1 MRRLAGSTANDWLVV
16 LWRGV
21 CNLSAG
27 MILFLFFC
35 SGATALVYEVVWSK
49 YLSLM
54 LGSTVQAQTVVLAV
68 FMGGLALG
76 NRIIG
81 KRSDL
86 LQRPLGTYG
95 YLEGFIGLYAFF
107 FSAIYALADKMFVGI
122 GSMIY
127 ESATGMF
134 LLKSVL
140 SVGLLLVPTILM
152 GGTLPLLAAWLQKQ
166 SNDAGRWSA
175 RFYSVNSLGAVFGS
189 FVAGFYLIRSLGLVS
204 ALQMTAL
211 VNVVV
216 GITAIALSR
225 RLAEEPSVQAPA
237 SPAPEAT
244 VSTQNVMPMRWAA
257 LLVALTGAVSMGLEV
272 LASRSLTLIFG
283 ASLQAFAVVLMAFIL
298 GIGVGSAAVA
308 SPRLKRWRSE
318 SMIVG
323 LLLAAAGIVGLL
335 VCGIEQWVEI
345 YRHIKVGLAPTRM
358 GYRFYQVIM
367 AGFSIVILGLPAALI
382 GAVLP
387 LCLRR
392 ESEAGQGFGGR
403 VGRLLTWNTLG
414 AVLGVLAT
422 GFILMPKAGLHNA
435 FNILALALCLPGVLL
450 AWHAR
455 RHALLGAVV
464 VVASGLVVSCAIGN
478 EGWRHVLSSGV
489 FRTRETVVNPNM
501 LKLRKQ
507 MVKILFYEDAP
518 DATVN
523 VETTTGQGPDA
534 DIGLRING
542 KAEASSK
549 GDLTTQLLLAHLPM
563 FARPG
568 SEDIFVLGLASG
580 ISCSGFLAYPIKH
593 LTVADNCEPVT
604 RAVDYFAPWNRG
616 VRTNPV
622 TRIRIEDART
632 VLKLE
637 PKLYDVIVS
646 EPSNPWFASIGSVF
660 SREFYELAAKR
671 LKPGGIM
678 VQWFHVYE
686 MHDGIVEMVLRTF
699 GSVFPVMEIWD
710 TNEGDIALLGSD
722 RPWRTTL
729 EDLRRAYQNEKVR
742 KDMESVGLNT
752 PEALLAR
759 LFASQR
765 TAPCIAGP
773 GPMQTDG
780 FPVLEYEAPVAFFI
794 GTKAT
799 GMARYDERTWQEGF
813 APVERRRALAGLND
827 HQLRSIF
834 DHDTINPELWAIVA
848 ERLKRNGISV
858 RKNKPIVVKPPCVFD
873 PNAGDAAS
881 MLPPNASEAVTR
893 FVQARVALQRGEGDF
908 QKNEAIVRNALAV
921 ELAATGTKTPEKGSA
936 DFAAVAAR
944 AAILNGEFD
953 RAGEFISLGLKF
965 DADDPELAYLA
976 RLRDREEMTR
986 KVTAERK

>member
-1 MRRLAGSTANDWLVV
+1 
-16 LWRGV
+16 
-21 CNLSAG
+21 

-86 LQRPLGTYG
+86 LQRPLAAYG
-95 YLEGFIGLYAFF
+95 YLEGLIGLYAFF
-107 FSAIYALADKMFVGI
+107 FSAIYALADKIFVGV
-122 GSMIY
+122 GAKIY
-127 ESATGMF
+127 ENATGMF

-140 SVGLLLVPTILM
+140 SVGLLLLPTMLM

-175 RFYSVNSLGAVFGS
+175 RFYSINSLGAVFGS
-189 FVAGFYLIRSLGLVS
+189 FVAGFFLIRSLGLVS
-204 ALQMTAL
+204 ALQITAL
-211 VNVVV
+211 VNVIV
-216 GITAIALSR
+216 GIAAIALSR
-225 RLAEEPSVQAPA
+225 KLAEEPATPTPAPA
-237 SPAPEAT
+237 AVETTSG
-244 VSTQNVMPMRWAA
+244 QNVMPMRWAV

-298 GIGVGSAAVA
+298 GIGLGGAAAA
-308 SPRLKRWRSE
+308 SPRFKRWRSE
-318 SMIVG
+318 GTIIL
-323 LLLAAAGIVGLL
+323 LLLAAAGVVGLL
-335 VCGIEQWVEI
+335 VWGIEQWVEV

-358 GYRFYQVIM
+358 GYRFYQGIM
-367 AGFSIVILGLPAALI
+367 AVFSIVILGLPAALI

-414 AVLGVLAT
+414 AVVGVLVT
-422 GFILMPKAGLHNA
+422 GFVLMPQAGLRNA
-435 FNILALALCLPGVLL
+435 FNILALALCLPALVL

-455 RHALLGAVV
+455 RRILLGAT
-464 VVASGLVVSCAIGN
+464 AALAAGLVTSCVVGN

-489 FRTRETVVNPNM
+489 FRSRETVVDPTTIP
-501 LKLRKQ
+501 LRKQ
-507 MVKILFYEDAP
+507 QVKILFYEDAP

-523 VETTTGQGPDA
+523 VESTSGAGVDA

-563 FARPG
+563 FARPE
-568 SEDIFVLGLASG
+568 SEDVFVLGLASG

-622 TRIRIEDART
+622 THIRIEDART

-646 EPSNPWFASIGSVF
+646 EPSNPWFASVGSVF

-722 RPWRTTL
+722 RPWNMTL
-729 EDLRRAYQNEKVR
+729 EDLRRAYQNELVR
-742 KDMESVGLNT
+742 KDMESIGLNT

-773 GPMQTDG
+773 GPIQTDG
-780 FPVLEYEAPVAFFI
+780 FPVLEYEAPVAFFV
-794 GTKAT
+794 GTKAIRI
-799 GMARYDERTWQEGF
+799 ARFDERTWQAGF
-813 APVERRRALAGLND
+813 ASPERRRALAGLD
-827 HQLRSIF
+827 DQQLRDVF
-834 DHDTINPELWAIVA
+834 DHDSINPELRRIVA
-848 ERLKRNGISV
+848 DRLKRNHVSMG
-858 RKNKPIVVKPPCVFD
+858 RQKPVVFQAPCVFD
-873 PNAGDAAS
+873 PTAGNEQS
-881 MLPPNASEAVTR
+881 MLPPNATEGVTKLVR
-893 FVQARVALQRGEGDF
+893 ARVALQNGGGDF
-908 QKNEAIVRNALAV
+908 KRSAEIVRNTLSAEIVAGGAKSL
-921 ELAATGTKTPEKGSA
+921 EKGSA
-936 DFAAVAAR
+936 NFAAVAAR
-944 AAILNGEFD
+944 AAILNGD
-953 RAGEFISLGLKF
+953 YDLAGDFISLGLKF
-965 DADDPELAYLA
+965 DATDPELAYLA
-976 RLRDREEMTR
+976 RLRERETQAR
-986 KVTAERK
+986 NGTSGR

>member
-1 MRRLAGSTANDWLVV
+1 
-16 LWRGV
+16 
-21 CNLSAG
+21 

-35 SGATALVYEVVWSK
+35 SGATALIYEVVWSK

-81 KRSDL
+81 SRSDL
-86 LQRPLGTYG
+86 LQRPLAAYG
-95 YLEGFIGLYAFF
+95 YLEGLIGLYAFF
-107 FSAIYALADKMFVGI
+107 FSFIYALADKVFVGV
-122 GSMIY
+122 GSKIY
-127 ESATGMF
+127 ESASGMF
-134 LLKSVL
+134 LLKGIL
-140 SVGLLLVPTILM
+140 SVGLLLLPTILM

-189 FVAGFYLIRSLGLVS
+189 FVAGFFLIRSLGLVS
-204 ALQMTAL
+204 ALQITAL
-211 VNVVV
+211 ANVIV
-216 GITAIALSR
+216 GIAAIALSR
-225 RLAEEPSVQAPA
+225 KLAEVPAVTTPAPA
-237 SPAPEAT
+237 MVEPTASG
-244 VSTQNVMPMRWAA
+244 QNVMPMRWAA

-298 GIGVGSAAVA
+298 GIGLGGAVAA
-308 SPRLKRWRSE
+308 SPRFKRWRSE
-318 SMIVG
+318 GTIIL
-323 LLLAAAGIVGLL
+323 LLLAAAAVVGLL
-335 VCGIEQWVEI
+335 VWGIEQWVEV
-345 YRHIKVGLAPTRM
+345 YRQIRVGLAPTRM
-358 GYRFYQVIM
+358 GYRFYQMIM
-367 AGFSIVILGLPAALI
+367 AGFSIVILGVPAALI

-392 ESEAGQGFGGR
+392 ESESGQGFGGR

-414 AVLGVLAT
+414 AVVGVLVT
-422 GFILMPKAGLHNA
+422 GFILMPKAGLRNA
-435 FNILALALCLPGVLL
+435 FNVLALGLCLPGLLL

-455 RHALLGAVV
+455 RRALFGLGAI
-464 VVASGLVVSCAIGN
+464 VASGLVVSCAIGN

-489 FRTRETVVNPNM
+489 FRTRETVAAPDTI
-501 LKLRKQ
+501 KLRKQ
-507 MVKILFYEDAP
+507 LVKILFYEDAP

-523 VETTTGQGPDA
+523 VETTTGEGPDA

-563 FARPG
+563 LARPG
-568 SEDIFVLGLASG
+568 SEDVFVLGLASG

-646 EPSNPWFASIGSVF
+646 EPSNPWFAGVGSVF

-710 TNEGDIALLGSD
+710 TNAGDIALLGSD
-722 RPWRTTL
+722 RPWELTL
-729 EDLRRAYQNEKVR
+729 ADLRRAYQNEKVR
-742 KDMESVGLNT
+742 KDLESIDLNT

-773 GPMQTDG
+773 GPIQTDG

-799 GMARYDERTWQEGF
+799 RIARYDERTWQEGF
-813 APVERRRALAGLND
+813 APAERRRALAGLD
-827 HQLRSIF
+827 DLQLRGVF
-834 DHDTINPELWAIVA
+834 NHDTINPELWVVIAD
-848 ERLKRNGISV
+848 RLKRNGV
-858 RKNKPIVVKPPCVFD
+858 GADRDKPILFKPPCVFD
-873 PNAGDAAS
+873 SSAGDAAG

-893 FVQARVALQRGEGDF
+893 FVQARAALQRGEGDF
-908 QKNEAIVRNALAV
+908 KQNADVVRHALIT
-921 ELAATGTKTPEKGSA
+921 ELAATGAKSPEKSSA
-936 DFAAVAAR
+936 SFAAVAAR
-944 AAILNGEFD
+944 AAILNGDFN
-953 RAGEFISLGLKF
+953 RAAEFIALGRQF
-965 DADDPELAYLA
+965 DVNDPELGFLA
-976 RLRDREEMTR
+976 RLLGREAMAG
-986 KVTAERK
+986 KASANGK